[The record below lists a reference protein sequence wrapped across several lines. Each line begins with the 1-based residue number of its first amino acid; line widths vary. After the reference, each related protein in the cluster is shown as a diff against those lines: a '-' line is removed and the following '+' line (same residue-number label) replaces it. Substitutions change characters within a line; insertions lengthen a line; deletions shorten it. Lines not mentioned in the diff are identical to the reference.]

1 MYTRINTNAEKLA
14 ESFDRRSLENY
25 LKLQPT
31 KKFYPTKDAF
41 SQKIEGFGAIS
52 LTKQIDYILWHFKKT
67 YSIDWK

>member
-31 KKFYPTKDAF
+31 KK
-41 SQKIEGFGAIS
+41 I
-52 LTKQIDYILWHFKKT
+52 
-67 YSIDWK
+67 